1 MTPRPVWA
9 THRAM
14 NTIFVDGAAGTTG
27 LEIGERLAQRR
38 DLQVLVLGESARK
51 DPAARREALNSADV
65 VILCLP
71 DAAAREAVQLIDNPR
86 TRIIDASSA
95 HRTASGWVYGFA
107 EFLPGQGERI
117 AAAKRVSNPGCY
129 PTGFLALVRPLVDAG
144 LIGHDEAITV
154 NALSG
159 YSGGGKTMISEFE
172 SKAVSAGARIYA
184 TALSHKH
191 VPEMQQHAA
200 LNHPPLFAPSVGDF
214 YRGMVV
220 EVPLS
225 LWALARRPTGE
236 ELRDIL
242 MERYAGCDLVAV
254 ASEEE
259 CRICTDVRA
268 ESLAGTDRLKL
279 YVFANDAT
287 QQARLVAVLDNLGKG
302 AAGAAVQNL
311 NLMLG
316 MPAVTGLFV
325 AAS

>member
-1 MTPRPVWA
+1 MTRRLLWA
-9 THRAM
+9 KHCAM

-38 DLQVLVLGESARK
+38 DLQVLMLAESARK
-51 DPAARREALNSADV
+51 DPAARREALNDADV

-71 DAAAREAVQLIDNPR
+71 DAPAREAVQLIDNPR

-95 HRTASGWVYGFA
+95 HRTASDWVYGFA
-107 EFLPGQGERI
+107 EFVPGQGERI
-117 AAAKRVSNPGCY
+117 AGAKRVSNPGCY
-129 PTGFLALVRPLVDAG
+129 ATGFLALVRPLVDAG

-172 SKAVSAGARIYA
+172 SKAVNAGPRIYA
-184 TALSHKH
+184 TALTHKH
-191 VPEMQQHAA
+191 LPEMQQHAA
-200 LNHPPLFAPSVGDF
+200 LHHPPLFAPTVGNF

-225 LWALARRPTGE
+225 LWALSARPKGG
-236 ELRDIL
+236 ELRRVL
-242 MERYAGCDLVAV
+242 AERYAGCDLVAV
-254 ASEEE
+254 ANEEE
-259 CRICTDVRA
+259 CKTITDVRV

-279 YVFANDAT
+279 YVFANEAN

-302 AAGAAVQNL
+302 AAGAAVQSL

-316 MPAVTGLFV
+316 LPAATGLFLE
-325 AAS
+325 AP

>member
-1 MTPRPVWA
+1 MTWRTVWV

-27 LEIGERLAQRR
+27 LEIGERLAHRR
-38 DLQVLVLGESARK
+38 DLQLLALGESARK
-51 DPAARREALNSADV
+51 DPAARREALNSSDV

-71 DAAAREAVQLIDNPR
+71 DAAAREAVQLIENPR

-95 HRTASGWVYGFA
+95 HRTAPSWIYGFA
-107 EFLPGQGERI
+107 ELLPGQGERI
-117 AAAKRVSNPGCY
+117 ATARLVSNPGCY

-144 LIGHDEAITV
+144 LISRDAAITV
-154 NALSG
+154 NAVSG
-159 YSGGGKTMISEFE
+159 YSGGGKTMINEFQ
-172 SKAVSAGARIYA
+172 SNAASAGPRIYA
-184 TALSHKH
+184 TSLTHKH

-200 LNHPPLFAPSVGDF
+200 LHHPPLFAPSVGNF

-225 LWALARRPTGE
+225 LWAMAGRPTARA
-236 ELRDIL
+236 LRDIL
-242 MERYAGCDLVAV
+242 AARYADCELVAV

-259 CRICTDVRA
+259 CQATTEVKA

-279 YVFANDAT
+279 YLFANET
-287 QQARLVAVLDNLGKG
+287 TEQVRLVAVLDNLGKG

-316 MPAVTGLFV
+316 LPAATGLF
-325 AAS
+325 S

>member
-1 MTPRPVWA
+1 
-9 THRAM
+9 M

-38 DLQVLVLGESARK
+38 DLQVLMLDERARK
-51 DPAARREALNSADV
+51 DPAARRDMLNSADV

-71 DAAAREAVQLIDNPR
+71 DAPAREAVQLIDNPG

-129 PTGFLALVRPLVDAG
+129 ATGFLALVRPLVDAG
-144 LIGHDEAITV
+144 LIGRDEAITV

-159 YSGGGKTMISEFE
+159 YSGGGKTMIGEFE
-172 SKAVSAGARIYA
+172 STPASAGPHIYA
-184 TALSHKH
+184 TALTHKH
-191 VPEMQQHAA
+191 VPEMQQYAA
-200 LNHPPLFAPSVGDF
+200 LEHPPLFAPSVGNF

-225 LWALARRPTGE
+225 LWALSLRPTGG
-236 ELRDIL
+236 ELRRVL
-242 MERYAGCDLVAV
+242 AERYAGCDLVAV

-259 CRICTDVRA
+259 SQTIMRVRA

-279 YVFANDAT
+279 YVFANET
-287 QQARLVAVLDNLGKG
+287 TRQARLVAVLDNLGKG
-302 AAGAAVQNL
+302 AAGAAVQSL

-316 MPAVTGLFV
+316 LPVASGLFLE
-325 AAS
+325 AS